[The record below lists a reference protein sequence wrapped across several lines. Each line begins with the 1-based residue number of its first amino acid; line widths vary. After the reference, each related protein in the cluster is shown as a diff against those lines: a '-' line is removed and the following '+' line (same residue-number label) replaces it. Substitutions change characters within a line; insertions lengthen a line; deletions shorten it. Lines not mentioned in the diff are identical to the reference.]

1 MGWNSKQLAFWTP
14 LIDKKQFIPGFA
26 SKYCNWCGAIPS
38 TLKKHGLDFVLMSD
52 HIDNDSSHDVI
63 ENLQWVCRGCNKR
76 KNPRKDILPSRI
88 LTQSEYTNMREIEWR
103 EWIMQKVI
111 STGGFPIKQAIYS
124 GAEIFHVSPDTI
136 DRRWLPKMVSD
147 AGKLT
152 DQEVNDVKEP
162 ILTLKSYEAKTESES
177 KREAQEKLDHEQED
191 KNFVRGAHFFND
203 K

>member
-14 LIDKKQFIPGFA
+14 LIDKKQFIDGFG

-38 TLKKHGLDFVLMSD
+38 TLKKHGLDSILMSD
-52 HIDNDSSHDVI
+52 HIDNDPSHDVI

-88 LTQSEYTNMREIEWR
+88 LTQSEYTNKQEKFWR
-103 EWIMQKVI
+103 EWLMQNVI
-111 STGGFPIKQAIYS
+111 ITGGFPIKQAIYS

-147 AGKLT
+147 AGKLS

-162 ILTLKSYEAKTESES
+162 ILTLKSHEAKTETES
-177 KREAQEKLDHEQED
+177 KRDILEKQSQDEARET
-191 KNFVRGAHFFND
+191 FIRGGHFFND